1 MAATVSW
8 EGLRELAAFR
18 AEKGCAVSLYVDLDP
33 HVSPTAGD
41 AHTRVNSL
49 LERATKTLDGSR
61 TDLAHDQR
69 LAVKGDLARIRRYFE
84 EEFSREGAHG
94 LAVFAAGLDGVWRP
108 LALTESVP
116 DEIKVNDEFYLTPLV
131 PLVGRGEGAIV
142 VAVGRERGNLYSL
155 HGGKLVPI
163 ADRFEEQRGRHD
175 QGGWSQARYQRH
187 IENLAQQHLRD
198 VADLVDRE
206 VRRRRPAKVVIA
218 CAEDVRA
225 EFAELLSSEA
235 RSAVVG
241 WVHPEAHA
249 GPPELLALALP
260 LLERR
265 RAEQE
270 AQAVERWREEAGRN
284 GRAASGWEATL
295 EAASDGRV
303 ELLLYQVGVEH
314 AAWRCPA
321 CGRLALEGGKCP
333 LDGTELE
340 RREEGLDLAVHQT
353 LATGGT
359 VCAVSGRHDLEPVG
373 GIGALL
379 RY

>member
-49 LERATKTLDGSR
+49 LERAARTLDASR

-69 LAVKGDLARIRRYFE
+69 LAVNGDLARIRRYFE

-163 ADRFEEQRGRHD
+163 ADRFEEQPGRHD

-218 CAEDVRA
+218 CAEDIRA
-225 EFAELLSSEA
+225 EFAELLSSDA
-235 RSAVVG
+235 RNAVVG

-270 AQAVERWREEAGRN
+270 AQAVDRWREETGRN
-284 GRAASGWEATL
+284 GRAASGWDATL

-314 AAWRCPA
+314 PAWRCPA

-340 RREEGLDLAVHQT
+340 RRVEGLDLAVHQT